1 MSDVRSLTSRCDV
14 AVLGG
19 GIIGASLAEEL
30 AQRGRR
36 VCLIERETIG
46 CEASKAAAGIL
57 SAKTDLERPGP
68 FFDFC
73 QAAMAMYPAWVA
85 HLERQSRR
93 PIEYATEGILYLA
106 LTAQG
111 ERQMDA
117 RARWQRRMGITV
129 ERWSSAQVRKREP
142 HAGREIRAGF
152 FFPDE
157 AQLDNVALMDALA
170 IACRRAGVRV
180 LEHTEVRRLLVRGK
194 AVRGVATSRGT
205 VQADVVVNCL
215 GSWASLCARSAGFPS
230 VDGLRIVP
238 AKGQMLSFDAPKG
251 FLRHAIMSEAA
262 YGVQRRSGELVVG
275 STVEFVGFNKRLTL
289 AGMQKILSGFN
300 RMIRA
305 EALEHCAFRQS
316 WVGFRPCGPD
326 RKPILGATRLRGLFV
341 ALGHFRH
348 GILLAPMTAKV
359 MAELILHGRAS
370 CDLSCFSPRRFI

>member
-1 MSDVRSLTSRCDV
+1 MSRSDV

-30 AQRGRR
+30 ARRGRR
-36 VCLIERETIG
+36 VCLIERDTIG

-73 QAAMAMYPAWVA
+73 QAAMAMYPAWIKR
-85 HLERQSRR
+85 LERQSRR
-93 PIEYATEGILYLA
+93 PIEYATGGILYMA

-117 RARWQRRMGITV
+117 RVRWQRRMGITV
-129 ERWSSAQVRKREP
+129 ERWSNRQVRAREP
-142 HAGREIRAGF
+142 HASKEIRAGF

-170 IACRRAGVRV
+170 VACRRAGVKV
-180 LEHTEVRRLLVRGK
+180 WEHTEVRRLLVRGGT
-194 AVRGVATSRGT
+194 VRGVATSRGT
-205 VQADVVVNCL
+205 CQADVVVNCL
-215 GSWASLCARSAGFPS
+215 GSWAS
-230 VDGLRIVP
+230 GLPKGLPRVVP

-262 YGVQRRSGELVVG
+262 YGVQRRSGELIVG
-275 STVEFVGFNKRLTL
+275 STVEFVGFNKRPTL
-289 AGMQKILSGFN
+289 AGMQKIVSGVG

-305 EALEHCAFRQS
+305 EALEQCAFRQA
-316 WVGFRPCGPD
+316 WAGLRPCSPD
-326 RKPILGATRLRGLFV
+326 RKPILGAARLKGLYL
-341 ALGHFRH
+341 AMGHFRH